1 MRAVFSVH
9 MNQKKTTV
17 CPLFRAGVGI
27 YFSCNGK
34 LTHNTPL
41 TCHVHAF
48 LCRGRRHGAE
58 MDTYGGL
65 GDRVECVWGG
75 SLGEPAV
82 VLRGALTPAAAREVF
97 DGYGVPGG
105 TWVHTETL
113 RMLGCGDG
121 VPSTGS
127 AAVCEAQ
134 GICLTSCLV
143 RACAGGAAPV
153 HAGVLIT
160 TDVLLYPPLVRC
172 YVVPAHV
179 WGEAR
184 RLLGNGT
191 QRRPRVGVDDVFG
204 HPGLA
209 RPGAGE
215 AVLQMVSRAALAGP
229 IRHALRTLSDVQW
242 LQCVFAAAPIC
253 GAPSARSAPSAP
265 SEGTRYRV
273 SRFLYCNGARARDAE
288 LVRNMLR
295 NRHCTNPVA
304 VAGQED
310 VWRRVWQHRD
320 IVAALVGCPG
330 QYLAALCAALECFL

>member
-1 MRAVFSVH
+1 
-9 MNQKKTTV
+9 
-17 CPLFRAGVGI
+17 
-27 YFSCNGK
+27 
-34 LTHNTPL
+34 
-41 TCHVHAF
+41 
-48 LCRGRRHGAE
+48 
-58 MDTYGGL
+58 MDTHCGL

-75 SLGEPAV
+75 SLGESAV

-105 TWVHTETL
+105 AWVHAETL
-113 RMLGCGDG
+113 RMLGRDNSA
-121 VPSTGS
+121 PPTGA

-143 RACAGGAAPV
+143 RPCAGGAAPV
-153 HAGVLIT
+153 HAGVLIA
-160 TDVLLYPPLVRC
+160 TDVLLNPPLVRC

-179 WGEAR
+179 WEEAR
-184 RLLGNGT
+184 RLLGHGT

-229 IRHALRTLSDVQW
+229 IHHALRTPSDVQW
-242 LQCVFAAAPIC
+242 LQCVFAEAPIW
-253 GAPSARSAPSAP
+253 GAPSAPSAP

-273 SRFLYCNGARARDAE
+273 SRFLYCNGACARDAG
-288 LVRNMLR
+288 LIRNMLR
-295 NRHCTNPVA
+295 DRHCTNPVA
-304 VAGQED
+304 VAGHAG

-330 QYLAALCAALECFL
+330 QYLAALCAVLECFL